1 MTYYRIFY
9 QIALFVV
16 GILLA
21 VLGYSGTVNDIWATI
36 GIALIVCS
44 GLRIFRHIRMNKD
57 PEYREKVMIAQKD
70 ERNIAISNKA
80 ASVAFRIILFSVC
93 LVELLL
99 FAFEL
104 IEIGTSVGLVACAMV
119 LVYWLCYI
127 VYSKKM

>member
-1 MTYYRIFY
+1 MTNYRIFY

-57 PEYREKVMIAQKD
+57 PE
-70 ERNIAISNKA
+70 
-80 ASVAFRIILFSVC
+80 
-93 LVELLL
+93 
-99 FAFEL
+99 
-104 IEIGTSVGLVACAMV
+104 
-119 LVYWLCYI
+119 
-127 VYSKKM
+127 